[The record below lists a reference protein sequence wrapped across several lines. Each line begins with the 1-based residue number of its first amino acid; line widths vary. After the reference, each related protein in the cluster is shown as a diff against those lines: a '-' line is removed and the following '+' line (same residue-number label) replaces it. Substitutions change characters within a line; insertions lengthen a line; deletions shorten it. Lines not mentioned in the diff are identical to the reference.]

1 MRDWA
6 NRQAEAG
13 CYSWALLSSNDS
25 KTRYICTDFVLASF
39 VARLRYAR
47 QGTIGYDPRDVADI
61 VVSPIED
68 VDEKLVMLLNAF
80 DSEVRSAELKA
91 D

>member
-1 MRDWA
+1 M
-6 NRQAEAG
+6 
-13 CYSWALLSSNDS
+13 
-25 KTRYICTDFVLASF
+25 
-39 VARLRYAR
+39 RYAR

-80 DSEVRSAELKA
+80 DSEVSSVELNIQG
-91 D
+91 DHSGQLQPPVD

>member
-1 MRDWA
+1 M
-6 NRQAEAG
+6 
-13 CYSWALLSSNDS
+13 
-25 KTRYICTDFVLASF
+25 
-39 VARLRYAR
+39 RYAR

-80 DSEVRSAELKA
+80 DSEVGCSGAQHTIDRFVYVTCINLVSTK
-91 D
+91 

>member
-1 MRDWA
+1 M
-6 NRQAEAG
+6 QV
-13 CYSWALLSSNDS
+13 L
-25 KTRYICTDFVLASF
+25 FVLASF

-47 QGTIGYDPRDVADI
+47 QGTIGYDPRNVDDI

-80 DSEVRSAELKA
+80 DSEVGCVGVQN
-91 D
+91 